1 MEELQIIHKNGQP
14 YGIRDKGGYI
24 LFFPKVSKYDNQE
37 ERYIEEIKQRFDI
50 AEKILKA
57 LKQMQPKKKICL

>member
-1 MEELQIIHKNGQP
+1 MEQLQIIYAKGQP

-24 LFFPKVSKYDNQE
+24 LFFPKISKYPNQE
-37 ERYIEEIKQRFDI
+37 KRYIDEIKRTSDI

-57 LKQMQPKKKICL
+57 LK